1 MPAKRVAS
9 PTPVDLPA
17 KIVAMVLPKLDLEQL
32 SENIAQKLS
41 EHILTH
47 LELDSVV
54 RAIMDKH
61 GGAVEDALTSALIRR
76 M

>member
-54 RAIMDKH
+54 MAIIGKH
-61 GGAVEDALTSALIRR
+61 GGEVEAAITSAIIER